1 MWRDR
6 VLANLPKGLAIVSA
20 VALAAAAILYAPI
33 VTGPSQGTRM
43 EIRTTLILGV
53 LVVSAASTS
62 LIAARGHDFVRVV
75 ASLSNGFN
83 LVWIFSFVGPPV
95 VIAALMGIAAAV
107 TVRPRRLVLLFL
119 PICGAVLGALMLR
132 LTEPPGERL
141 FG

>member
-6 VLANLPKGLAIVSA
+6 VLANLPKGLAIVSV

-33 VTGPSQGTRM
+33 ATGPSQGTGM
-43 EIRTTLILGV
+43 EIRTTLIFGV
-53 LVVSAASTS
+53 LVVSAASMS
-62 LIAARGHDFVRVV
+62 LIAARGHDFVRAV

-107 TVRPRRLVLLFL
+107 TVKPRRLVLLFL